1 MNISYRTVIRL
12 GALAAILAGILRAA
26 TSFISY
32 SARSVEIEL
41 LYLGIDLLLLFAI
54 VTVYAYV
61 RERSGWLGLV
71 GFVLALAGTGSIVGP
86 DGTLAGVDM
95 YFVGATTLSVGL
107 AILSVA
113 AWRGMALPRV
123 VCALW
128 VGSTLIGTGG
138 YFVQGAGVLLT
149 LAGLAFAVG
158 FLLAGLRM
166 WRKPEPE
173 AMGRTSTAR

>member
-12 GALAAILAGILRAA
+12 GALAAFLAGILRAA

-61 RERSGWLGLV
+61 RERSGWLGLL

>member
-1 MNISYRTVIRL
+1 M
-12 GALAAILAGILRAA
+12 LAGILRAG
-26 TSFISY
+26 TSFNSY
-32 SARSVEIEL
+32 SATGVDIEL

-54 VTVYAYV
+54 VAVYAYV

-86 DGTLAGVDM
+86 DGTLGGVNM
-95 YFVGATTLSVGL
+95 YFVGATTLSIGL

-113 AWRGMALPRV
+113 AWRGIALPRA

-128 VGSTLIGTGG
+128 VGSTLMGIGG
-138 YFVQGAGVLLT
+138 YFVPGKGVLFT
-149 LAGLAFAVG
+149 LAGLAFGVG

-173 AMGRTSTAR
+173 ARGCL